1 MAKGDFLEIITTNLG
16 ISAKTYAYYAGHNE
30 AKCLLVQRHR
40 VRPLRGDDWGPGFY
54 RHQGSDNPAKCHAVS
69 TSSPGASEFYF

>member
-1 MAKGDFLEIITTNLG
+1 MLLWMAKGDFLEIITTNLG

-54 RHQGSDNPAKCHAVS
+54 RHQGSDNPA
-69 TSSPGASEFYF
+69 E